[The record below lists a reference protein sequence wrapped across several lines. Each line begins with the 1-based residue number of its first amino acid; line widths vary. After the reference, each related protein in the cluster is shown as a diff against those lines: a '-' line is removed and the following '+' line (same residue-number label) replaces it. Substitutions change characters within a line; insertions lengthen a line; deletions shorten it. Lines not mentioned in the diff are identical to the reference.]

1 MAKRVVQIK
10 PKLDAA
16 HVGELMDDYTGY
28 PVEQFS
34 PDQLKPH
41 PRNYR
46 DHPQD
51 QIDHLIQSIKEN
63 GFYRNVVVAN
73 DNTILAGHGV
83 VKAAKTM
90 GLKSVPVIRLPIAP
104 DHPKALK
111 VLAGDNGIGH
121 LAEQDDRQLTEL
133 LKEIKQIDVDG
144 LMGTGFDDKMLANL
158 VYVTRPKSEINSFDE
173 ASHWVGMPDFEN
185 APRAMQVM
193 VNFKTPEDRAAFAQL
208 CGYEF
213 TDQTKSVWFPDRD
226 HLDVGSVIFE

>member
-10 PKLDAA
+10 PKLDAS

-51 QIDHLIQSIKEN
+51 QIDHLIQSIREN

-73 DNTILAGHGV
+73 DNTILAGHG
-83 VKAAKTM
+83 
-90 GLKSVPVIRLPIAP
+90 
-104 DHPKALK
+104 
-111 VLAGDNGIGH
+111 
-121 LAEQDDRQLTEL
+121 
-133 LKEIKQIDVDG
+133 
-144 LMGTGFDDKMLANL
+144 
-158 VYVTRPKSEINSFDE
+158 
-173 ASHWVGMPDFEN
+173 VGMPDFEN

-193 VNFKTPEDRAAFAQL
+193 VNFKTPEDRAAFAKL
-208 CGYEF
+208 CGYDF